1 MKREKIYQGI
11 ILFMLIGFLLFFIK
25 TDEIINESS
34 ATNDELISLVDQQ
47 REDNEEIISQWE
59 NSYEEL
65 QCEYGALLVEKHQIE
80 LNQKQV
86 EIPVYDF
93 TEAEV
98 YLIAQC
104 VEAEAGYYEGHELSQ
119 QYVTQVILNRLHSGQ
134 FPNSVEEVIYQ
145 KTDGCPQF
153 SVAYNGMMDD
163 REVEPETLANVYSVL
178 VHGTDLPEYVLYF
191 YSASVTE
198 NWVNTLNTYTTE
210 SGTVFAY
217 ESKEV
222 Y

>member
-80 LNQKQV
+80 LKQKQV

-98 YLIAQC
+98 YLIA
-104 VEAEAGYYEGHELSQ
+104 
-119 QYVTQVILNRLHSGQ
+119 
-134 FPNSVEEVIYQ
+134 P
-145 KTDGCPQF
+145 D
-153 SVAYNGMMDD
+153 
-163 REVEPETLANVYSVL
+163 
-178 VHGTDLPEYVLYF
+178 
-191 YSASVTE
+191 
-198 NWVNTLNTYTTE
+198 
-210 SGTVFAY
+210 
-217 ESKEV
+217 
-222 Y
+222 